1 MTERKHHLKV
11 GQIVEILPSTRR
23 YSAPGHYE
31 IVRLVPCDSGD
42 PQYCLRSRQE
52 KHERI
57 VAERDLVHV
66 PEIPTE

>member
-1 MTERKHHLKV
+1 MTDRKHHLKV
-11 GQIVEILPSTRR
+11 GQTVEILPSTRR

-42 PQYCLRSRQE
+42 PQYCLRSQQE

-66 PEIPTE
+66 PDVAAE